1 MSEIRY
7 TEPKSLASAMIA
19 GLDCG
24 RHTGAGDRCSDYFC
38 IARDDSGREA
48 TVALI
53 ENKAYLEQKAWYFTV
68 HMIDDIH
75 GTDCRLADGEDLSM
89 EGLARLLVELAD
101 SVAKDEK
108 RYRQSA
114 SFWFEGPWRNDSCKG
129 YAIMAME
136 RAGLD
141 VETIRKVS
149 SEMTWCFDDTTV
161 GEAARYYM
169 KGAVR

>member
-1 MSEIRY
+1 
-7 TEPKSLASAMIA
+7 
-19 GLDCG
+19 
-24 RHTGAGDRCSDYFC
+24 
-38 IARDDSGREA
+38 
-48 TVALI
+48 
-53 ENKAYLEQKAWYFTV
+53 
-68 HMIDDIH
+68 MIDDIH

-89 EGLARLLVELAD
+89 EGLVRLLVELAD
-101 SVAKDEK
+101 SIAKDEK

-114 SFWFEGPWRNDSCKG
+114 SFWFGGPWSNDSCKG